1 MMAKRGK
8 QGFNAE
14 KSKQGFQ
21 PVTDGRDKVPTS
33 QPAHLK
39 SVPAP
44 AAESTPSRG
53 VDDVYSTYRAKTL
66 SLVEGA
72 PPAPMDTTPADV
84 SAPYPDGVVDTRK
97 YGTYVPTSEP
107 INHWQVAEGLTIE
120 WQPNPLV
127 PGRDTARV
135 ELDIPELSGRS
146 DDVRALLRDGQP
158 GEALRAL
165 STRLRALADE
175 IDDCGD
181 NLD

>member
-1 MMAKRGK
+1 MGK
-8 QGFNAE
+8 QGNQGHNTE
-14 KSKQGFQ
+14 YGKQGFQ
-21 PVTDGRDKVPTS
+21 PVTHGRDKVPTS

-39 SVPAP
+39 SAPAP
-44 AAESTPSRG
+44 ASKSAPPRE

-66 SLVEGA
+66 SLVEDAALEPTGA
-72 PPAPMDTTPADV
+72 GPANTN
-84 SAPYPDGVVDTRK
+84 APYPAGFVDTRRH
-97 YGTYVPTSEP
+97 GTYIPTSEP
-107 INHWQVAEGLTIE
+107 INYWQVSEGLTIE
-120 WQPNPLV
+120 WEPNPLV

-181 NLD
+181 NLG

>member
-1 MMAKRGK
+1 MGKQGK
-8 QGFNAE
+8 QGFNAIPGY
-14 KSKQGFQ
+14 QGFQ
-21 PVTDGRDKVPTS
+21 PVTDGRDRVPTS

-39 SVPAP
+39 SVPVPASKSAP
-44 AAESTPSRG
+44 PRE

-66 SLVEGA
+66 SLVEDAAPEPTGA
-72 PPAPMDTTPADV
+72 TPADTN
-84 SAPYPDGVVDTRK
+84 APYPAGVVDTRK

-107 INHWQVAEGLTIE
+107 INHWQVTEGFTIE

-181 NLD
+181 NLE